1 MMHCHVLAHMTMGM
15 QTIWVFGDAPSILAK
30 FPVQP
35 YVSGYLTYGGDAY
48 GNESYDPFAEGFYER
63 R

>member
-1 MMHCHVLAHMTMGM
+1 MTMGM

-48 GNESYDPFAEGFYER
+48 GNESYDPFADGVYER